1 MLLFLDFLQRGRIAE
16 AEAEFEKLLGGG
28 HVKLAMADLSKLDK
42 GDEADVKFAELI
54 CGRHYK
60 GLISLLIYD
69 ENFIAGFYLFIVP
82 QEITYSL
89 FSQLFSLGRPFLLC
103 NSFLA

>member
-1 MLLFLDFLQRGRIAE
+1 MLLFLDLMQRGKSAE
-16 AEAEFEKLLGGG
+16 AEAEFEKLLGGGG

-60 GLISLLIYD
+60 GLLAFLNYD
-69 ENFIAGFYLFIVP
+69 
-82 QEITYSL
+82 
-89 FSQLFSLGRPFLLC
+89 
-103 NSFLA
+103 

>member
-1 MLLFLDFLQRGRIAE
+1 MQFNLILHIFNDNLMLYDMWVFILSFLDLTQRGKSAE

-28 HVKLAMADLSKLDK
+28 GHVKVAMADLSKLDK

-60 GLISLLIYD
+60 GLLSLLSYD
-69 ENFIAGFYLFIVP
+69 
-82 QEITYSL
+82 
-89 FSQLFSLGRPFLLC
+89 
-103 NSFLA
+103 